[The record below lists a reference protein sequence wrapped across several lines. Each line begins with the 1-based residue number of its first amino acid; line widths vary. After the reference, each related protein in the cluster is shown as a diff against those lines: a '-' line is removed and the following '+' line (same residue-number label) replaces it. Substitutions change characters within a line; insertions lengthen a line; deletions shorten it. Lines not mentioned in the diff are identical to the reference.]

1 AVKELTARG
10 WLDQRWGTMKVRFV
24 ISAVVLMACSVA
36 TLSAAKPAMAQG
48 NSDPS
53 EARQKHATC

>member
-1 AVKELTARG
+1 
-10 WLDQRWGTMKVRFV
+10 MKVRFV

-36 TLSAAKPAMAQG
+36 TLSAAKQAMAQG

-53 EARQKHATC
+53 EARQKYATC

>member
-1 AVKELTARG
+1 
-10 WLDQRWGTMKVRFV
+10 MKVRFV

-53 EARQKHATC
+53 EARQKYATC